1 MNAHRIALCLA
12 LATSSTAASAQ
23 TPSDS
28 LRLPALRSAATAAD
42 PRAAQMEL
50 LASQSA
56 LRLSNIASDLKPT
69 LTLDGLAQCQSDVA
83 RIDFPLP
90 GITLPKPSR
99 DSYDAKVSGLQ
110 RIYDPSIAPRR
121 AVERAQVAESQAR
134 VRTAIYNLLD
144 VVNSAFYSALRSQT
158 QIAETETSL
167 TDLEAQ
173 IAVADARVK
182 AGTAL
187 PSEAN
192 LLRAE
197 LLKRRQS
204 IAEQQAAKRAAVAVL
219 SDLTGKQIDPSAP
232 LATPDLSNETV
243 DARKALA
250 SLRSRPEFDQFEKSR
265 DVLVETSRAHAAEDK
280 PRVSAFGRVGYGR
293 PGLNP
298 LSNKFDNYWLGG
310 IQLQWTLWTWGNSSR
325 NRQITMLQ
333 QQIVT
338 TEEQAF
344 KAQIDR
350 AVEQDIASIDR
361 LQSTLA
367 QDEEIIAL
375 RENVL
380 AETRARY
387 AEAVITSADYVDRQT
402 DVLSARISRA
412 LHRVE
417 LSQARAHLLTTLG
430 VEVR

>member
-1 MNAHRIALCLA
+1 
-12 LATSSTAASAQ
+12 
-23 TPSDS
+23 
-28 LRLPALRSAATAAD
+28 
-42 PRAAQMEL
+42 
-50 LASQSA
+50 
-56 LRLSNIASDLKPT
+56 
-69 LTLDGLAQCQSDVA
+69 
-83 RIDFPLP
+83 
-90 GITLPKPSR
+90 
-99 DSYDAKVSGLQ
+99 
-110 RIYDPSIAPRR
+110 
-121 AVERAQVAESQAR
+121 AQVAESQAR

-158 QIAETETSL
+158 QINETETTL

-173 IAVADARVK
+173 IGVADSRVK

-204 IAEQQAAKRAAVAVL
+204 VAEQQAAKRAAVAVL
-219 SDLTGKQIDPSAP
+219 SDLTGKPIDPNAP
-232 LATPDLSNETV
+232 LATPDLSNEAV
-243 DARKALA
+243 EARKALA
-250 SLRSRPEFDQFEKSR
+250 SLRARPEFDQFEKSR
-265 DVLVETSRAHAAEDK
+265 DVLVETSRSHSAQDK
-280 PRVSAFGRVGYGR
+280 PRISAFGRVGYGR

-310 IQLQWTLWTWGNSSR
+310 IQFQWTPWSWGNSGR
-325 NRQITMLQ
+325 NRQITALQ

-350 AVEQDIASIDR
+350 AVEQDVASIDR
-361 LQSTLA
+361 LESTLS

-375 RENVL
+375 RENIL
-380 AETRARY
+380 AEARARY
-387 AEAVITSADYVDRQT
+387 SEAVITSADYVDRQT